1 MVIPLGISYVFIESS
16 KTRKAVM
23 VFLASVMSLALVLS
37 LCRAGIIC
45 FSISL
50 LLFICL
56 FRLKR
61 PLKKGLIAM
70 LALVLMLG
78 LFLAAIGTG
87 AVTKRL
93 DTLRN
98 PLKAMT
104 GRVEVLQNSPAII
117 ADFPVLGT
125 GFNAFGDIFR
135 KYEVVKANVLRYA
148 HNEPLQLLI
157 ETGFIG
163 LLLVLCFLLFYFRH
177 VLSVWL
183 RRKHPYPVYITLGC
197 ITGLV
202 SVSLHSFF
210 DFFFHI
216 PAVALLFFII
226 LAFMFRVAYAK
237 GSQSIIVVPEKEFAL
252 KRPLNLIFISIVL
265 FLFLLV
271 ESLIFNR
278 YQAEAGFRRGIVME
292 VSGTGIESAIQ
303 INRSIRE
310 INEAIG
316 LNPLNSRYIAF
327 KADLL
332 YRAATRI
339 DAKDVFFGRIDGI
352 DDPMAALSFA
362 ERLYTQA
369 INLNPTNGEYHF
381 RLGLAYNSLG
391 RIEEARKEFK
401 NALVLD
407 QQNKDIKD
415 YVAGFVAK

>member
-50 LLFICL
+50 LLFIFL
-56 FRLKR
+56 FKLKK
-61 PLKKGLIAM
+61 PLKKGLIAI

-78 LFLAAIGTG
+78 LFLAAIGTEPV
-87 AVTKRL
+87 AKRL

-117 ADFPVLGT
+117 ADFPVFGT
-125 GFNAFGDIFR
+125 GFNTFGDIFR

-163 LLLVLCFLLFYFRH
+163 FLLVFCFLLFYFRH
-177 VLSVWL
+177 VLAAWL
-183 RRKHPYPVYITLGC
+183 KRRHPYAVYITLGC
-197 ITGLV
+197 IIGLV
-202 SVSLHSFF
+202 SASLHSFF

-216 PAVALLFFII
+216 PAVALLFLII
-226 LAFMFRVAYAK
+226 LALMFRVVYTK
-237 GSQSIIVVPEKEFAL
+237 GSQSILLAPEKEFTL
-252 KRPLNLIFISIVL
+252 RRPLNFIFISIVL
-265 FLFLLV
+265 FLFLSV

-278 YQAEAGFRRGIVME
+278 YQAEAAFRRGIGME
-292 VSGTGIESAIQ
+292 ISGTGIESAIK
-303 INRSIRE
+303 INRSLRE
-310 INEAIG
+310 VNEAIG

-327 KADLL
+327 KAGLL
-332 YRAATRI
+332 YRAATRK
-339 DAKDVFFGRIDGI
+339 DAKDVFSGRVDGI
-352 DDPMAALSFA
+352 EDPMVALSLA

-369 INLNPTNGEYHF
+369 INLNPTNADFHF
-381 RLGLAYNSLG
+381 ALSKIYK
-391 RIEEARKEFK
+391 ARVEKDLSFKEFK
-401 NALVLD
+401 NFLILNE
-407 QQNKDIKD
+407 QRK
-415 YVAGFVAK
+415 